1 LFLSKNK
8 SVAKNLSKKSAITKK
23 QNQHLNETSEKVPH
37 FEKLDPEIYSKL
49 QSTIREVIEKTL
61 PEYKEWLNS
70 AFGEKIIDNDYSNRS
85 LQNVDRLVIS
95 AVKKAM
101 KTAIPQ
107 ALKEYGDQQGIMEKW
122 FKMKFY
128 DDVSDIRP
136 ESRAYYKYCVE
147 NFVTEFFT
155 KEKVAGK
162 WVFDFG
168 CGPGYFSTILSK
180 LEAHVTGIDRSA
192 FLIGKANEL
201 KQRIGLENV
210 EFLYGDFLDFAK
222 NMPSEKFDYIIAI
235 DTIVSFDYC
244 RQTHNHKDFTQ
255 TLSEIRRVM
264 KDAGRFF
271 IIEAHPFFGQ
281 LAKGITLSKEGRFHG
296 CLPNYKIAYKAND
309 NPHHWF
315 TLDEM
320 TSALSENGLA
330 ICRIYEPDPSVEL
343 EKENPHLYRFYL
355 KYPMQPTYYYLVR
368 KYTIKR
374 SRESVGLGSR
384 KRVQNS
390 DAPIPEFASS

>member
-1 LFLSKNK
+1 LPKNK
-8 SVAKNLSKKSAITKK
+8 PTAKKPSKKLEITKK
-23 QNQHLNETSEKVPH
+23 QNQRLNAPSKKLPY
-37 FEKLDPEIYSKL
+37 FEKLDPEIYAKL

-70 AFGEKIIDNDYSNRS
+70 AFGEEIIGNDCSKGSLRNIDKIV
-85 LQNVDRLVIS
+85 LS
-95 AVKKAM
+95 AVNNSI

-107 ALKEYGDQQGIMEKW
+107 ALKEYDDQQGIMEKW

-147 NFVTEFFT
+147 NFVTQFFT

-168 CGPGYFSTILSK
+168 CGPGYFSTILAK
-180 LEAHVTGIDRSA
+180 LGAHVTGIDRSA
-192 FLIGKANEL
+192 FLIDKANEL
-201 KQRIGLENV
+201 KQRLGLENV
-210 EFLYGDFLDFAK
+210 EFFQGDFLDFAK
-222 NMPSEKFDYIIAI
+222 NVPSEKFDYIVAI

-255 TLSEIRRVM
+255 ALREIRRIM
-264 KDAGRFF
+264 KDEGRFF

-281 LAKGITLSKEGRFHG
+281 LAKGITSSSNGRFHG
-296 CLPNYKIAYKAND
+296 RLPNYKIANKAKD

-320 TSALSENGLA
+320 TSALNENSLA
-330 ICRIYEPDPSVEL
+330 ICRIYEPNPSVEL

-355 KYPMQPTYYYLVR
+355 KYPHLIVYEICKV
-368 KYTIKR
+368 KI
-374 SRESVGLGSR
+374 
-384 KRVQNS
+384 
-390 DAPIPEFASS
+390 